1 LSSWQSPSGASEL
14 RDEFLIWLVRALEDE
29 LAALEPE
36 AGSCLQVEKEVTEG
50 SEDALISARCR
61 DYKSTINVV
70 NMR

>member
-1 LSSWQSPSGASEL
+1 
-14 RDEFLIWLVRALEDE
+14 VRALEDE